1 MTSFKHHLF
10 ILTLVFWSFS
20 HGALR
25 GNGLP
30 PSHLDNVEAQTLRLT
45 AASDDLDLAS
55 YHAPS
60 AAQSMLSAAVYP
72 LDLMKKASLCVM
84 KASLFFL
91 AATSALPLAASS
103 QGFHHP
109 VMDDPASEISDQITC
124 GLSAAWDTET
134 CAGRALNATHTQSF
148 LDKQAFC
155 QEIATCM
162 PSIVGCTDP
171 RVSQR
176 SNKGRVNNY
185 CIETAC
191 SAEAKRRVNPKKAQ
205 QAIAACTEKLCEQEG
220 VPYTGRFACTAAEKY
235 AKSLIR
241 REQFDDVILKAE
253 ECLERFCQTY
263 AQDTCPQ
270 KPSWW
275 QSLFGISP
283 CNDDLCTGRFIPDAQ
298 KEVTPGVF
306 QSLEEVGQDTL
317 ENCEG
322 MLFNKGPITPVRTLR
337 GQDT

>member
-1 MTSFKHHLF
+1 
-10 ILTLVFWSFS
+10 
-20 HGALR
+20 
-25 GNGLP
+25 
-30 PSHLDNVEAQTLRLT
+30 
-45 AASDDLDLAS
+45 
-55 YHAPS
+55 
-60 AAQSMLSAAVYP
+60 MLSAATYP
-72 LDLMKKASLCVM
+72 LDLMKKASLWP
-84 KASLFFL
+84 LFFL

-109 VMDDPASEISDQITC
+109 VMEEPASEISDQITC

-134 CAGRALNATHTQSF
+134 CAGLALNATHTQSF
-148 LDKQAFC
+148 LEKQAFC

-191 SAEAKRRVNPKKAQ
+191 SPEAKRRVDPQKAQ

-220 VPYTGRFACTAAEKY
+220 VPYTGRFACTAAEQYTKG
-235 AKSLIR
+235 LIR

-283 CNDDLCTGRFIPDAQ
+283 CNEELCTGRFIPDAQ

-306 QSLEEVGQDTL
+306 QSLE
-317 ENCEG
+317 
-322 MLFNKGPITPVRTLR
+322 
-337 GQDT
+337 